1 MISRGEE
8 ELICDLA
15 ETYNIYDYRILPAQ
29 QLAIFANGLKSDSR
43 IMVKL
48 SPYTI
53 PLRDVLL
60 ASLIDEIRAFRYSFS
75 KDAKAGSNLPEMLVR
90 AFQRNPEKQ
99 KSKVMAFDSPADFEK
114 RIEELRKKG
123 G

>member
-15 ETYNIYDYRILPAQ
+15 ETYNIYDYRRLPAQ

-48 SPYTI
+48 SPYTVPI
-53 PLRDVLL
+53 RDVLI

-75 KDAKAGSNLPEMLVR
+75 KDAKTGSNAPEMLVR
-90 AFQRNPEKQ
+90 ALQRNPEKQ
-99 KSKVMAFDSPADFEK
+99 KSKVIAFDSSEDFEK
-114 RIEELRKKG
+114 RIAELRKKG